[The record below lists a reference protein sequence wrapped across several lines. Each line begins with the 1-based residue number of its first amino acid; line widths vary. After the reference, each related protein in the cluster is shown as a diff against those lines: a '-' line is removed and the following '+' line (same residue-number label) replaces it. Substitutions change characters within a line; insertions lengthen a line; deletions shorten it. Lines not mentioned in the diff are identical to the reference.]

1 MKGSK
6 LLLEGGLGI
15 QPLLDKPARWTWAW
29 SHLLR
34 ALSCLSQGQHSSA
47 QQQHNSDKKPEPW
60 YDCLFQSGFPPETL
74 CFPHSRGR
82 FKNRTA
88 SDLCRVNILFSWL
101 AWLNSMCCM
110 VSKDH
115 SQLQAAQFL
124 EAEKRH
130 ISSLEMS
137 HTVNLSSIS

>member
-1 MKGSK
+1 MGSSHCWTNLPDGPGHGATCSVPSPASPK
-6 LLLEGGLGI
+6 ASTALPSSSTTQIKNLSLGMT
-15 QPLLDKPARWTWAW
+15 A
-29 SHLLR
+29 
-34 ALSCLSQGQHSSA
+34 
-47 QQQHNSDKKPEPW
+47 
-60 YDCLFQSGFPPETL
+60 YLFQSAFPPETP

-130 ISSLEMS
+130 ILSLEMS